1 MNPACCLRAALIFP
15 ALFCSFA
22 AFGQEPQLPLSFTTT
37 GGKVIKNAIIRESTL
52 DSIKVM
58 HDGGIATLPHT
69 QLPSEVLTALGIS
82 SVTPEEPAITLPQPF
97 TAGNASYQKAELTGV
112 DPDGIRIKHDQGAA
126 KVRFEVLP
134 PFVIDQVGPFDA
146 KRAEEF
152 RQAEQERN
160 RSIYT
165 AARQAI
171 NAAQAAATNAAIEN
185 QKTLDHQKQALLADP
200 SKISDVVNVN
210 ITATSSGGKNR
221 DTNWQTY
228 YGSYDRKD
236 TSKRTM
242 VCTITSRSGGFQR
255 VRLQCI
261 FLTRDVSGARELLY
275 EIAADDLV
283 NLGPQVTKTVVAG
296 AITQQTDEKYVMLGL
311 RVKEGAKY
319 VGWTWRAIDSKGRI
333 CAVHSSIP
341 AYDRYAW
348 QTPLEETP

>member
-1 MNPACCLRAALIFP
+1 MNLPHLRRLLTGLLIFFTATQ
-15 ALFCSFA
+15 ALC
-22 AFGQEPQLPLSFTTT
+22 EDPPLPPSFTTT
-37 GGKVIKNAIIRESTL
+37 QGKVIKNASIRERTESA
-52 DSIKVM
+52 IKIM
-58 HDGGIATLPHT
+58 HDGGIATIPHNHLPG
-69 QLPSEVLTALGIS
+69 EVLAALGIS
-82 SVTPEEPAITLPQPF
+82 TVAPEEPAMSFPQPF
-97 TAGNASYQKAELTGV
+97 TTGNASYQKAELIGV

-126 KVRFEVLP
+126 KVRFEDLP
-134 PFVIDQVGPFDA
+134 PFIIQQVGPFDP

-152 RQAEQERN
+152 RIAEQERN
-160 RSIYT
+160 RAVYT
-165 AARQAI
+165 AARGAI
-171 NAAQAAATNAAIEN
+171 NAAQAAATNAAIAN
-185 QKTLDHQKQALLADP
+185 QKNLDDQKQALLSDP
-200 SKISDVVNVN
+200 QKISDVVNVR
-210 ITATSSGGKNR
+210 ISATSSGGKNR

-228 YGSYDRKD
+228 YGSYDRTD

-261 FLTRDVSGARELLY
+261 FLTRDVSGARELLC

-319 VGWTWRAIDSKGRI
+319 VGWTWRAIDAQGRI

-348 QTPLEETP
+348 QTPLEEKP